1 MYTIEV
7 NYKTGNSFGSHEETG
22 EIGLVFK
29 DVDQAKKALKA
40 LKEHYKF
47 YKDFDKRYNKTQQ
60 DLEEIISKKYSW
72 FDYNYDFKSYDWPM
86 YTCLVECCD
95 GSIRSIPTGMW
106 CGYFERLL
114 SARIVAALD
123 EDDLKVEFY

>member
-7 NYKTGNSFGSHEETG
+7 NYKTGNSFGSHEETE

-29 DVDQAKKALKA
+29 DTQQAKKALKA
-40 LKEHYKF
+40 LKEHYEF
-47 YKDFDKRYNKTQQ
+47 YKEFDKKYNKTEK
-60 DLEEIISKKYSW
+60 DLEEVVGRKYSW
-72 FDYNYDFKSYDWPM
+72 FNYQYPINSYDWPM

-95 GSIRSIPTGMW
+95 GSVRSIPTDMW

-114 SARIVAALD
+114 SARIVAAG
-123 EDDLKVEFY
+123 DDDMKVEF

>member
-7 NYKTGNSFGSHEETG
+7 NYKTGNSFGSHEETD

-40 LKEHYKF
+40 LKEHYEF

-60 DLEEIISKKYSW
+60 ELEEIISKKYSW

>member
-7 NYKTGNSFGSHEETG
+7 NYKTGNSFGSHEETD

-29 DVDQAKKALKA
+29 DVEQAKKALKA
-40 LKEHYKF
+40 LKEHYEF
-47 YKDFDKRYNKTQQ
+47 YKEFDRKYNKTQQ
-60 DLEEIISKKYSW
+60 DLDDVVSRKYSW
-72 FDYNYDFKSYDWPM
+72 FNYEHPFKSYDWPM

-95 GSIRSIPTGMW
+95 GSIRSISTDMW

-123 EDDLKVEFY
+123 SDDLKVEFY